1 MGWERKEERDERGGE
16 VRGGGGGAAL
26 VAGVGT
32 TGRKKRSQRGVNV
45 RVRCS

>member
-16 VRGGGGGAAL
+16 VRGGGG
-26 VAGVGT
+26 T

>member
-16 VRGGGGGAAL
+16 VRGGGGAAL